1 MAGASVYAEAPKQ
14 PGRHE
19 EVPMNHFVLFL
30 RRYGVS
36 ITTGCLLTLISQASL
51 SQRLPSQL
59 PSGQLAWPGL
69 TPDDVDRMSAAAAR
83 LYEGRSIG
91 TVERWRN
98 PDTKDAGEVKL
109 VRMFEANG
117 MPCRTVDYLIRFET
131 TRNIPRHFVSTWC
144 KIPDDDWKIV
154 ELPRPK

>member
-1 MAGASVYAEAPKQ
+1 VTK
-14 PGRHE
+14 
-19 EVPMNHFVLFL
+19 FVLFL

-36 ITTGCLLTLISQASL
+36 IATGFLLTLLTQPSL
-51 SQRLPSQL
+51 SQRVPSQL
-59 PSGQLAWPGL
+59 PGGQVVWPGL

-109 VRMFEANG
+109 VRIFAANG
-117 MPCRTVDYLIRFET
+117 MPCRTLDYLIRFET
-131 TRNIPRHFVSTWC
+131 ATNTPRHFVSTWR
-144 KIPDDDWKIV
+144 KIADDDWKIV
-154 ELPRPK
+154 ELPSSQ

>member
-1 MAGASVYAEAPKQ
+1 MSQ
-14 PGRHE
+14 
-19 EVPMNHFVLFL
+19 FVLFL

-36 ITTGCLLTLISQASL
+36 IATGFLLTLLTQPSL
-51 SQRLPSQL
+51 SQRIPLPND
-59 PSGQLAWPGL
+59 QLAWPGL
-69 TPDDVDRMSAAAAR
+69 TPDDIDRMSAAAAR

-109 VRMFEANG
+109 VRIFNANG
-117 MPCRTVDYLIRFET
+117 MPCRTLDYLIRFET
-131 TRNIPRHFVSTWC
+131 ARNTPRHFVSTWC

-154 ELPRPK
+154 ELPHSQ